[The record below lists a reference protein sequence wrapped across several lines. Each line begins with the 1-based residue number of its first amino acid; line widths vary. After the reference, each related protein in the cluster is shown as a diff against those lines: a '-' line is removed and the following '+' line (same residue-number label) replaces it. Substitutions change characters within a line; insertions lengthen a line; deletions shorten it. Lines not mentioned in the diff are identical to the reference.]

1 MVEELFR
8 KEKFIYHELWT
19 LFSEESMEVKL
30 YNINF
35 LIVKYNLKLYE

>member
-19 LFSEESMEVKL
+19 LFFEESMEV